1 MMEIS
6 SDKFI
11 KHLQHTLEKKLEQNP
26 SYSLRAF
33 AASLSVE
40 ASSLSQILR
49 GKRPL
54 SAKMK
59 IRLLKALE
67 LDEKTISLLS
77 AHKAIGDL
85 EQKERVQLSMDA
97 FQLISGWHHFAILE
111 LIHTKDFIGEPRWI
125 AKRLGIRP
133 MEVNLAVDRLVRL
146 GYLEIKNDAWIDRI
160 ETAEIYAD
168 EFSSA
173 AQKKLQKNILGLA
186 GQAIDNVPYEDRV
199 QSSMT
204 LAVSKKKIPLLRKRV
219 RKFLAELEKEL
230 EADED
235 RDEVYQLTSAIFPVS
250 KR

>member
-1 MMEIS
+1 MEIS
-6 SDKFI
+6 TEMFI
-11 KHLQHTLEKKLEQNP
+11 RHLQVTLEKKLEQNP

-54 SAKMK
+54 SGKMK
-59 IRLLKALE
+59 LRLLKALE
-67 LDEKTISLLS
+67 MDEKTISLLS
-77 AHKAIGDL
+77 TSKELGDV
-85 EQKERVQLSMDA
+85 EQKKRIQLSMDA
-97 FQLISGWHHFAILE
+97 FQLVSGWQHFAILE
-111 LIHTKDFIGEPRWI
+111 LIHTKDFVGDTKWI
-125 AKRLGIRP
+125 ARRLMIRP
-133 MEVNLAVDRLVRL
+133 MEVSLAVDRLKRL
-146 GYLEIKNDAWIDRI
+146 GYLEIKDGNWIDRI
-160 ETAEIYAD
+160 STAEVYAD

-173 AQKKLQKNILGLA
+173 AQKKLQKSILELA
-186 GQAIDNVPYEDRV
+186 GQAIDNIPYEERV

-204 LAVSKKKIPLLRKRV
+204 LAISKKKIPLLRKRV
-219 RKFLAELEKEL
+219 REFLAELENEL